1 MGSSGSRV
9 LTGCDIPSTS
19 PEGPHAGPGGTE
31 LHDVG
36 GYVEGWPAG
45 LLVARRFI
53 GRSQIISAAGLPETV
68 LPTAPTF
75 VKSAKSRQNR

>member
-1 MGSSGSRV
+1 VHG
-9 LTGCDIPSTS
+9 
-19 PEGPHAGPGGTE
+19 
-31 LHDVG
+31 VG